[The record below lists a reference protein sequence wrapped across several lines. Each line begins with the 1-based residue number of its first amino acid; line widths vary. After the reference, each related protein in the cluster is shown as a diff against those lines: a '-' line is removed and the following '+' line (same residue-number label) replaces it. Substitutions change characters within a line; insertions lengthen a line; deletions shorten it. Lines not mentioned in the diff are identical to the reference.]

1 MLSINTKAPEFN
13 LPDQLGKEHRLSDY
27 LGKWVL
33 LYFYP
38 KDDTPGCTIEACS
51 FRDNLPQFEKLNLQ
65 VLGVNADSVA
75 SHVDFVNK
83 HGLNFTILSDETKK
97 TISDYQA
104 GGIFTKRISYLIN
117 PVGLIVKTYDR
128 VNPETHVGEV
138 KKDLQGLISK

>member
-13 LPDQLGKEHRLSDY
+13 LPDQSGKEHHLSDY

-38 KDDTPGCTIEACS
+38 KDDTPGCTTEACS

-65 VLGVNADSVA
+65 VLGISADSVQ

-83 HGLNFTILSDETKK
+83 HGLNFVILSDEAKK

-117 PVGLIVKTYDR
+117 PEGTIVKTYDK
-128 VNPETHVGEV
+128 VNPETHAEEV
-138 KKDLQGLISK
+138 EKDLLAIV